1 MGFVVGWFLRFLCR
15 KGSGGGGIS
24 LPGERGSGG
33 L

>member
-1 MGFVVGWFLRFLCR
+1 MGFAVGLFLRFLCR
-15 KGSGGGGIS
+15 KGSGGGEVS